1 MKKILALIM
10 SLTFLTTGNNIAYA
24 ESVRPILVASDNDVV
39 FIEKGVETPFKG
51 YLFPEA
57 KALTFRKQ
65 LIELDTL
72 KALETSYNKSIDLY
86 KKNEDIYN
94 YKVNVLLEQ
103 NDRLSDAL
111 YKSKDRDTWSNRF
124 WFALGIIVTSSS
136 VYLATK
142 LH

>member
-1 MKKILALIM
+1 MLSISLIN
-10 SLTFLTTGNNIAYA
+10 GPNCYAQQIAVIA
-24 ESVRPILVASDNDVV
+24 PIIASSDSDVLY
-39 FIEKGVETPFKG
+39 IDKGVETPFKG

-57 KALTFRKQ
+57 KALNFRKQ

-103 NDRLSDAL
+103 NDKLADAM
-111 YKSKDRDTWSNRF
+111 YKAKDRGVWENRF
-124 WFALGIIVTSSS
+124 WFGMGILVSGLA
-136 VYLATK
+136 VYGASK
-142 LH
+142 LK